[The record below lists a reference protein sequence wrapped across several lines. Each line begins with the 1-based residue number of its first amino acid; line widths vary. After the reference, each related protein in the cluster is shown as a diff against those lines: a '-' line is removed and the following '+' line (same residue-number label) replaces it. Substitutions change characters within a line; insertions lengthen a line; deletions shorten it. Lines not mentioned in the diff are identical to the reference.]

1 MTLTVVA
8 WSTAAL
14 TSASIVLVAVL
25 AGRRAVFAREDKGR
39 RSAEERLRPL
49 VLALVSGD
57 DVPSSAITN
66 GDAGMVASML
76 ARYSRQLTGSA
87 RAHVT
92 GFFERHGYAD
102 DEIARLRDRRGWRR
116 ARAAY
121 TLGDMGSERAL
132 EPLLHALGDERRAVR
147 AAAARSLG
155 RLAAVDA
162 VEPLVEALVQKRVP
176 RAVAGQALL
185 TIGSLSLPRLR
196 ALAQH
201 AEPEIRAVV
210 IELIGLLGDAA
221 DAPLVSRR
229 LRDSSA
235 EVRAKATRALGRL
248 GAAEAAGEL
257 RTALDDRIPFVRA
270 TAAIALGMIG
280 DRDAAPA
287 LLAQARTDE
296 FDPAQAAARALA
308 RVDPPLL
315 WDAARRLGQGPHVA
329 EAADLTAVRR
339 LPAPR

>member
-1 MTLTVVA
+1 VTFTAVA
-8 WSTAAL
+8 WSAVALTAASFL
-14 TSASIVLVAVL
+14 LVLVI
-25 AGRRAVFAREDKGR
+25 AGRRLVFAHEDER
-39 RSAEERLRPL
+39 RLRSEERLRP
-49 VLALVSGD
+49 VALALVSGEELEGRTLT
-57 DVPSSAITN
+57 A
-66 GDAGMVASML
+66 GDAAIVASML
-76 ARYSRQLTGSA
+76 ARYARQLAGSA
-87 RAHVT
+87 RENVAA
-92 GFFERHGYAD
+92 FFERHGYVD
-102 DEIARLRDRRGWRR
+102 NEISRLRHRRDWRR

-121 TLGDMGSERAL
+121 TLGDMGSQRAV
-132 EPLLHALGDERRAVR
+132 EPLLRSLGDESRAVR
-147 AAAARSLG
+147 AAAGRSLG
-155 RLAAVDA
+155 RLQA
-162 VEPLVEALVQKRVP
+162 VEAVAPLVAALVEGRVP
-176 RAVAGQALL
+176 RAVAGHALL
-185 TIGSLSLPRLR
+185 SVGPASLPRLR
-196 ALAQH
+196 ALALDSD
-201 AEPEIRAVV
+201 AETRTVV

-221 DAPLVSRR
+221 DAPLVSER

-257 RTALDDRIPFVRA
+257 RTALADRIPFVRA

-339 LPAPR
+339 LPAPA